1 MMVSFLFAPRG
12 DSTAAI
18 VKRRQQGGA
27 TVSAPR
33 LITAVGL
40 CAGAFVGAMSASAQG
55 ESSPAPVPIWSV
67 AGSAW
72 GVPVADSSTTFAL
85 SKQHEVVA
93 IDADTG
99 RVRWRHR
106 TAIRDD
112 LTSGRRVLLAG
123 PVVVAGDYD
132 IYGLNRGDGTLRWRF
147 SPVDGGYAPGLYLGV
162 TAGGLVFAGS
172 PAGRLY
178 AVRADSGEPVWSAL
192 LGSTVP
198 TTVFEP
204 IEADGVVFA
213 GFTVFG
219 TPHTGGVVAVDVAT
233 GLELWRTV
241 FSDALDNT
249 STGGWAGGPVVA
261 GDLVVSADSR
271 GRITAME
278 RDGGR
283 VRWTIDKKGTSVPL
297 PERDFRPLAAAD
309 DLVVA
314 GSLSGYVV
322 AYDVTSRRERWH
334 FSGTAHG
341 SVGLAFGQDAQS
353 IYIPYMSGRLVAL
366 DTSTGRERWVTDP
379 AVGRI
384 FWPPA
389 LFGRRLYVTTETS
402 VAALQGESR

>member
-1 MMVSFLFAPRG
+1 MMVSTAPSLG
-12 DSTAAI
+12 L
-18 VKRRQQGGA
+18 
-27 TVSAPR
+27 
-33 LITAVGL
+33 LITAAGL
-40 CAGAFVGAMSASAQG
+40 CAGALVGAVSASTQG
-55 ESSPAPVPIWSV
+55 EYSPAPVPIWSV
-67 AGSAW
+67 DGPAW
-72 GVPVADSSTTFAL
+72 GRPVADASTTFAL

-93 IDADTG
+93 MDAETG

-106 TAIRDD
+106 TALRDD
-112 LTSGRRVLLAG
+112 VMSGRRVLLAG

-132 IYGLNRGDGTLRWRF
+132 IYGLNREDGTLRWRF
-147 SPVDGGYAPGLYLGV
+147 SPLDGYAPGLYLGV

-178 AVRADSGEPVWSAL
+178 AVRADSGELVWSARV
-192 LGSTVP
+192 GSTAP

-204 IEADGVVFA
+204 VEANGVVFA

-219 TPHTGGVVAVDVAT
+219 TPQTGGVVAVDVDT

-241 FSDALDNT
+241 FSDTLDSTN
-249 STGGWAGGPVVA
+249 TGGWAGGPVVA
-261 GDLVVSADSR
+261 GDLVVSANSR
-271 GRITAME
+271 GHIMAME

-283 VRWTIDKKGTSVPL
+283 VRWIIDKTGTSVPL
-297 PERDFRPLAAAD
+297 PERDFRPLASTD

-353 IYIPYMSGRLVAL
+353 IYIPFMNGRLVAL
-366 DTSTGRERWVTDP
+366 DISTGRERWVTDR

-389 LFGRRLYVTTETS
+389 LLGRRVYVATETS
-402 VAALQGESR
+402 FVALHW